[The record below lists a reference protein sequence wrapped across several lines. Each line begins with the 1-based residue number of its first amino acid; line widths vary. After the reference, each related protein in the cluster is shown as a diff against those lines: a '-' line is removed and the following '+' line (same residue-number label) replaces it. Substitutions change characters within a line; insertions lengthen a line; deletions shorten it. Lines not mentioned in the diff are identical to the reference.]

1 MKVRNILIGLLVVL
15 MAFVFI
21 SCNDEPEQG
30 GQTPVQVD
38 DTIYKFTTTKGVSDG
53 VFSQDKFSVR
63 FKNEVEA
70 GETISFEFRSTVDF
84 FQVSVRSIEGGTKYV
99 YEQDI
104 KDDGTNS
111 YTLEPLSDGWTKFS
125 YTFADDAADSADFRV
140 DLRGWL
146 MTGEVMEFRHVF
158 YAGEQLALSAESM
171 GSYGAPTMEIVE
183 DHQWNEADK
192 KVVAIFV
199 GQPDKADKYPVVEAV
214 AKGEKAT
221 LSGLVREN
229 YELENVFWYD
239 KSGNKGEVFNKDTD
253 IIEADTFLLAE
264 WKGVDVDI
272 TFHKN
277 YLGAEAE
284 ALATTTEFGKAITL
298 PATDDWKRD
307 GWKIT
312 GWTTEAVATEEN
324 AFNPEVAVAS
334 TDAIEIYAQW
344 SNVATLT
351 LNPNYPGAEA
361 KSIDVTIGE
370 APSAAQI
377 GRAGYLLEKWTLGST
392 DLEGTE
398 DDYDFSSVVTEDKTI
413 YAQWTEPEEYTRLT
427 ITVADACKRMD
438 LRYNAGYAD
447 PMPGDVLTFK
457 YRTNM
462 AIDDVCLREAA
473 ASSWKMIY
481 WGHLNSYISEAD
493 EDGWITFEYTFT
505 RQTMEATPKDVPQ
518 PLEGFRIEFGID
530 GGETKFAV
538 DDYMDF
544 YGLSLNG
551 QPLAIVGTGE
561 KDGSSGHGPYKAES
575 AGKCTIT
582 SHSITPEP

>member
-21 SCNDEPEQG
+21 SCNDEPEQGG

-111 YTLEPLSDGWTKFS
+111 FTLEPLSDGWTKFS
-125 YTFADDAADSADFRV
+125 YTFADDAADSEDFRI

-146 MTGEVMEFRHVF
+146 MSGEIMEFRHVF

-171 GSYGAPTMEIVE
+171 GSYGAPTMQIVE
-183 DHQWNEADK
+183 DHQWDNADEK
-192 KVVAIFV
+192 IVAIFV

-214 AKGEKAT
+214 AKGGKAT

-277 YLGAEAE
+277 YLGAENE
-284 ALATTTEFGKAITL
+284 ELVTTTEFGKAITP

-312 GWTTEAVATEEN
+312 GWTTEAVATEDN
-324 AFNPEVAVAS
+324 AFDAEAAVSS

-351 LNPNYPGAEA
+351 LNMNYGAVPATKE
-361 KSIDVTIGE
+361 IDVTLGE
-370 APSAAQI
+370 APDAAQF
-377 GRAGYLLEKWTLGST
+377 GRPGYYLTKWTLGST

-398 DDYDFSSVVTEDKTI
+398 DDYDFSSAVTEDKTI
-413 YAQWTEPEEYTRLT
+413 YAQWEEETDYVRIIFDDPEEAVY
-427 ITVADACKRMD
+427 KRID
-438 LRYNAGYAD
+438 LRYLGGEGAGKIN
-447 PMPGDVLTFK
+447 PKEGDIITFK
-457 YRTNM
+457 YRSKDNKVVS
-462 AIDDVCLREAA
+462 ACLREAA
-473 ASSWKMIY
+473 ATNYKFIY
-481 WGHLNSYISEAD
+481 WSAMNSYGSKEAD
-493 EDGWITFEYTFT
+493 EDGWLTFSFT
-505 RQTMEATPKDVPQ
+505 YGPSLVGGGEPPYPID
-518 PLEGFRIEFGID
+518 GFRLELAQSNND
-530 GGETKFAV
+530 ENFAPG
-538 DDYMDF
+538 DWLEIIGFAY
-544 YGLSLNG
+544 NG
-551 QPLAIVGTGE
+551 QPLAIT
-561 KDGSSGHGPYKAES
+561 SSNLYKAAS
-575 AGKCTIT
+575 TGKASVIPV
-582 SHSITPEP
+582 TPEP

>member
-38 DTIYKFTTTKGVSDG
+38 DTIYKFTTTKGVSNG

-111 YTLEPLSDGWTKFS
+111 FTLEPLSDGWTKFS

-344 SNVATLT
+344 SNVSTLT
-351 LNPNYPGAEA
+351 LNLNFGDTPET
-361 KSIDVTIGE
+361 KTIDVNLGE
-370 APSAAQI
+370 APVAAQV
-377 GRAGYLLEKWTLGST
+377 GRPGYVLSKWTLGAT
-392 DLEGTE
+392 DVEGTA
-398 DDYDFSSVVTEDKTI
+398 DDYDYSAALNEDKTI
-413 YAQWTEPEEYTRLT
+413 YAQWTKVTDYYRVQFPAEGDTYKRFDVLLT
-427 ITVADACKRMD
+427 KLQIAPKV
-438 LRYNAGYAD
+438 
-447 PMPGDVLTFK
+447 GDVLTFK
-457 YRTNM
+457 YRSTDNKVET
-462 AIDDVCLREAA
+462 ACLRNSAG
-473 ASSWKMIY
+473 ASATKLIY
-481 WGHLNSYISEAD
+481 WSDLRPKYEKYDEAD
-493 EDGWITFEYTFT
+493 GWNTFYFVFTEKNYKNDADIAYDGDGCLNGIKLELAGDDN
-505 RQTMEATPKDVPQ
+505 EANFANGDYIDI
-518 PLEGFRIEFGID
+518 LGF
-530 GGETKFAV
+530 
-538 DDYMDF
+538 
-544 YGLSLNG
+544 SLNG
-551 QPLAIVGTGE
+551 GTPIVLSTETFGSAVSTGN
-561 KDGSSGHGPYKAES
+561 A
-575 AGKCTIT
+575 TV
-582 SHSITPEP
+582 TPKSTLTD